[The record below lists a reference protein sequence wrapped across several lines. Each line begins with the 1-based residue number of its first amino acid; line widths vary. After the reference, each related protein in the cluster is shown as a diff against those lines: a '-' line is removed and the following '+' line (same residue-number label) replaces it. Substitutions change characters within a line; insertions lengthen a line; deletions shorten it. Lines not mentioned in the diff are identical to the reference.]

1 MIQTLTFTLQAD
13 SFYTTEFQADGKC
26 HVQINKEP
34 DNAGETVFEAAING
48 EPYTTLQPTYDSS
61 GILAE
66 IDLPAG
72 FNVRI
77 KSTTPVTYAAVI

>member
-34 DNAGETVFEAAING
+34 DNAGETVFEAAVAG
-48 EPYTTLQPTYDSS
+48 EPYTTLKPTYDSS

-77 KSTTPVTYAAVI
+77 KSSTPVTYAAVI

>member
-1 MIQTLTFTLQAD
+1 LQSD
-13 SFYTTEFQADGKC
+13 GFYTAEFQASGKC
-26 HVQINKEP
+26 HVQINKDP
-34 DNAGETVFEAAING
+34 DNAGETVFEAAVDG
-48 EPYTTLQPTYDSS
+48 QPYTTLEPTYHSS

-77 KSTTPVTYAAVI
+77 KSSTPVTYAAVI

>member
-1 MIQTLTFTLQAD
+1 MTTLTFTLQAD
-13 SFYTTEFQADGKC
+13 GFHTAEFQANGRC
-26 HVQINKEP
+26 H
-34 DNAGETVFEAAING
+34 AGETVFEAAVAG
-48 EPYTTLQPTYDSS
+48 EPYITFKPTTNSCA
-61 GILAE
+61 ILEE